1 MPQAYRGRVMVV
13 QERVEK
19 NGRPKVVLRVVRLDG
34 SIGELGGAYLLST
47 WHKWHEVIPEV
58 KTTEKR
64 FRSLRNPSGSQGHRW
79 PRGVRAPVNAAWKRA
94 AKKAVKK
101 VYPKPTSKELCEENR
116 QISEASDRFH
126 AEMKDAKV
134 LDVPMTPL
142 VGMAVLALGLFL
154 PPGSPERRRAMSGAV
169 SLFTRHT
176 LSHLAEGGKMAEG
189 FPETP
194 EGEKSGGASLFETMF
209 KKRDQSAP
217 IPQGGHDK
225 PK

>member
-1 MPQAYRGRVMVV
+1 M
-13 QERVEK
+13 
-19 NGRPKVVLRVVRLDG
+19 
-34 SIGELGGAYLLST
+34 I
-47 WHKWHEVIPEV
+47 
-58 KTTEKR
+58 
-64 FRSLRNPSGSQGHRW
+64 
-79 PRGVRAPVNAAWKRA
+79 
-94 AKKAVKK
+94 
-101 VYPKPTSKELCEENR
+101 
-116 QISEASDRFH
+116 
-126 AEMKDAKV
+126 
-134 LDVPMTPL
+134 PL
-142 VGMAVLALGLFL
+142 VGMAVLTLGLFQ

-217 IPQGGHDK
+217 IPQGGQDK